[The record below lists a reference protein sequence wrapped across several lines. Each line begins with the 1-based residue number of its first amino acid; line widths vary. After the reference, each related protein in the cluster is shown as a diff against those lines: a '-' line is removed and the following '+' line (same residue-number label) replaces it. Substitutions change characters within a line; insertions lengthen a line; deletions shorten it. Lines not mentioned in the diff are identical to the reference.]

1 MGVGRNASSS
11 GGPIRGYLAQGTQP
25 LARRRIGQAS
35 SCRRGDHGPYRRVET
50 RPLLHSQRKTTQR
63 RKATCTETD
72 KLSCPDFFPVALQ
85 WLPGRELHPQESSA
99 FHGALL
105 RQLRV
110 ELFPM
115 RFSLKVEGCTQR

>member
-11 GGPIRGYLAQGTQP
+11 GGPIRGYFAQGTQR

-35 SCRRGDHGPYRRVET
+35 SCRRGNHRPYRRVET
-50 RPLLHSQRKTTQR
+50 RPLLYSQQKTTQR

-85 WLPGRELHPQESSA
+85 WFPGGSCTRWSQAPFTAHCYGNYGSSCSLCA
-99 FHGALL
+99 FLSD
-105 RQLRV
+105 RKSV
-110 ELFPM
+110 
-115 RFSLKVEGCTQR
+115 